1 MRRSAIRWLIGAASL
16 LLLFLVYIQ
25 VTWVQKAYEIE
36 ERQFDYNVTSAL
48 LQVVELIAD
57 NNPDA
62 APIYD
67 PIDRPSPNIYT
78 VNINDTLHPF
88 YLESLLK
95 AELKKQEVNEPFQ
108 YSIHDCFTDSVVYE
122 RNVKYNNEDAH
133 PINPPAINWGKD
145 NHHFSVFFPN
155 REAGMVGRLNFWI
168 YSSAFLIIVIA
179 FFSYTISVIL
189 RQRRLSEIKTDF
201 INNMTHE
208 FKTPIATIGLSSEV
222 LLKDSIVDK
231 PEKLKNYAT
240 IINQENKRL
249 QHQVERILQIA
260 TIERERI
267 NLRSSAVN
275 VHDILT
281 KVTETF
287 RLNIEAS
294 NGKSQIELRA
304 TNPTIQGDEVH
315 LANIFSNLIDN
326 AIKYSGDNPIIR
338 ISSSNTE
345 KFLEISIADE
355 GIGIDPAEQRNIFEK
370 FYRIPQG
377 NLHDV
382 KGFGIGLNY
391 VKVMVEQHGGKIRVR
406 PNSPKGSIFTISFPL
421 NT

>member
-1 MRRSAIRWLIGAASL
+1 
-16 LLLFLVYIQ
+16 
-25 VTWVQKAYEIE
+25 VQKAYEIE

-67 PIDRPSPNIYT
+67 PIDRPSPNVYT

-95 AELKKQEVNEPFQ
+95 AEFKKQEINQPFQ

-133 PINPPAINWGKD
+133 PISPPAINWGKD

-155 REAGMVGRLNFWI
+155 REAGMAGRLNFWI

-222 LLKDSIVDK
+222 LLKDSILDK

-249 QHQVERILQIA
+249 RHQVERILQIA

-267 NLRSSAVN
+267 NLRSNPVD
-275 VHDILT
+275 VHQILS
-281 KVTETF
+281 KVSETF
-287 RLNIEAS
+287 RLNIEAN
-294 NGKSQIELRA
+294 NGQSEVILNAQMSTIE
-304 TNPTIQGDEVH
+304 GDEVH
-315 LANIFSNLIDN
+315 LTNIFSNLIDN
-326 AIKYSGDNPIIR
+326 AIKYSGENPVVK
-338 ISSSNTE
+338 ISTQN
-345 KFLEISIADE
+345 KGRNIEISIADE
-355 GIGIDPAEQRNIFEK
+355 GIGIDPSEQRNIFEK
-370 FYRIPQG
+370 FYRVPQG

-391 VKVMVEQHGGKIRVR
+391 VKVMVEQHGGNIRVK
-406 PNSPKGSIFTISFPL
+406 PNSPKGSIFTVSFPL